1 MFYHAS
7 SVKNIQ
13 VLEPRISNHNKPFI
27 YFSDKRENVLVYL
40 SNAVEKFCKEND
52 FLYEGNWYK
61 WGPYGF
67 DKEGKLRFEEY
78 YPNALEETYKDVSG
92 YIYYVPFIEKKDD
105 FELNIPNAFV
115 SDKSMQVSGYEYV
128 EDAYE
133 ELIKAEKEG
142 LITIVRY
149 EEFIAKRADW
159 LKRVIKEEYKQ
170 SEDHPEYRYFL
181 KAKFN
186 WILEE
191 K

>member
-1 MFYHAS
+1 MY
-7 SVKNIQ
+7 
-13 VLEPRISNHNKPFI
+13 LDISI
-27 YFSDKRENVLVYL
+27 
-40 SNAVEKFCKEND
+40 
-52 FLYEGNWYK
+52 
-61 WGPYGF
+61 
-67 DKEGKLRFEEY
+67 
-78 YPNALEETYKDVSG
+78 
-92 YIYYVPFIEKKDD
+92 IEKKDD

-115 SDKSMQVSGYEYV
+115 SDKSTQVSGYEYV

-159 LKRVIKEEYKQ
+159 LKRVIKEEYKE
-170 SEDHPEYRYFL
+170 SEAHPEYRYFL